1 MSKSDTVLNEIYKL
15 LYSHFGP
22 QHWWPGDSP
31 FEICLGAIL
40 TQNTNWTNVEK
51 AIENLKKADLLDYKK
66 LYNASDEDI
75 AQLIK
80 PAGYFNSKT
89 KRIRNF
95 LNAIYEEVVSFDG
108 LFELKKEDL
117 RLFLLH
123 IKGV

>member
-51 AIENLKKADLLDYKK
+51 TIENLKKQTFLITKNSTTQVMKTLLSLSNLLAILIAKLREFGIFSMLFMKK
-66 LYNASDEDI
+66 LS
-75 AQLIK
+75 LL
-80 PAGYFNSKT
+80 T
-89 KRIRNF
+89 VC
-95 LNAIYEEVVSFDG
+95 LN
-108 LFELKKEDL
+108 
-117 RLFLLH
+117 
-123 IKGV
+123 